1 MDNPFLDRPTY
12 VGHTG
17 IDLTDASPDSCEGR
31 LVIADIHHQPYGVVH
46 GGVYCTLIET
56 LASSGAALWAMA
68 NGMAG
73 CVGVS
78 NQTDFIRATT
88 EGVLI
93 GSATP
98 IHRGRT
104 QQLWQVAVTRED
116 DGKLVARGQV
126 RLQNGEVWTA
136 RLSPITEQ
144 TDVAVG
150 ERVLVT
156 GIDGATAVVVPVER
170 STGH

>member
-1 MDNPFLDRPTY
+1 MENPFLGRPTY
-12 VGHTG
+12 VGLTG
-17 IDLTDASPDSCEGR
+17 IELTDASSDACQGKI
-31 LVIADIHHQPYGVVH
+31 VINENHHQPYGVVH

-56 LASSGAALWAMA
+56 LASTGAALWAMES
-68 NGMAG
+68 GMAG

-104 QQLWQVAVTRED
+104 QQLWQVTVTREN
-116 DGKLVARGQV
+116 DGKLGARGQV
-126 RLQNGEVWTA
+126 RLQNVE
-136 RLSPITEQ
+136 S
-144 TDVAVG
+144 TDF
-150 ERVLVT
+150 
-156 GIDGATAVVVPVER
+156 
-170 STGH
+170 

>member
-1 MDNPFLDRPTY
+1 MENPFLGRPTF
-12 VGHTG
+12 VGLTG
-17 IDLTDASPDSCEGR
+17 IELTEASTDSCQGKVE
-31 LVIADIHHQPYGVVH
+31 INENHHQPYGVVH

-56 LASSGAALWAMA
+56 LASTGAALWAME

-104 QQLWQVAVTRED
+104 QQLWQVTVTRESD
-116 DGKLVARGQV
+116 SKLVARGQV
-126 RLQNGEVWTA
+126 RLQN
-136 RLSPITEQ
+136 
-144 TDVAVG
+144 VA
-150 ERVLVT
+150 T
-156 GIDGATAVVVPVER
+156 IDF
-170 STGH
+170 

>member
-1 MDNPFLDRPTY
+1 
-12 VGHTG
+12 
-17 IDLTDASPDSCEGR
+17 
-31 LVIADIHHQPYGVVH
+31 VVH

-56 LASSGAALWAMA
+56 LASTGGALWAME

-78 NQTDFIRATT
+78 NQTDFIRSTT
-88 EGVLI
+88 DGVLV

-104 QQLWQVAVTRED
+104 QQLWQVTVTREG

-126 RLQNGEVWTA
+126 RLQNVN
-136 RLSPITEQ
+136 STEF
-144 TDVAVG
+144 G
-150 ERVLVT
+150 
-156 GIDGATAVVVPVER
+156 G
-170 STGH
+170 